1 MQEVVNSKKSEAN
14 RTNAKGQPKTGEA
27 EKFTL
32 TMSDP
37 TASQTKK
44 GTSRQTRSN
53 SNFFDFEHILRQSET
68 VTVPTYTH
76 KTNVT
81 ERP

>member
-1 MQEVVNSKKSEAN
+1 MQDVVNSKKLKAG
-14 RTNAKGQPKTGEA
+14 RTNAKGQPKTGEV
-27 EKFTL
+27 EKVTL

-53 SNFFDFEHILRQSET
+53 LNFIDFEHTLRQSET

>member
-1 MQEVVNSKKSEAN
+1 MQDVVKSKKSKAGRSN
-14 RTNAKGQPKTGEA
+14 VTGQPKTGEVQRV
-27 EKFTL
+27 TL

-44 GTSRQTRSN
+44 GTSLQTRSN
-53 SNFFDFEHILRQSET
+53 SNFIDFEYILRQSET

-81 ERP
+81 E